1 MTGGAAPVQYQDQN
15 GKVYTEQEAIDAGL
29 IPGPGGTPGGQYQ
42 IQSGDTLSK
51 IAAQQGMSVNQL
63 LAANPQIADPNM
75 IYAGQLLTIPGGAG
89 WADAYGT
96 PSGTPGGQY
105 QTQPGAA
112 AQGGFWNRVGEYIMP
127 GQDNVGLLGNLQNT
141 LGGMFGGGGA
151 AAGGGA
157 GGMFGG
163 LGSLAM
169 AGIPAYLLG
178 KMAYDEAKADK
189 GVPLTPLTTMGPT
202 GRYNIE
208 AEIARRMGT
217 QSPNPIEYGLLPRGT
232 IPTLSGGQPAAQ
244 GIAPLAADPGYDMV
258 GLFR

>member
-1 MTGGAAPVQYQDQN
+1 
-15 GKVYTEQEAIDAGL
+15 
-29 IPGPGGTPGGQYQ
+29 
-42 IQSGDTLSK
+42 
-51 IAAQQGMSVNQL
+51 
-63 LAANPQIADPNM
+63 
-75 IYAGQLLTIPGGAG
+75 
-89 WADAYGT
+89 
-96 PSGTPGGQY
+96 
-105 QTQPGAA
+105 
-112 AQGGFWNRVGEYIMP
+112 
-127 GQDNVGLLGNLQNT
+127 VGLLGNLQNT

-157 GGMFGG
+157 AGGGAGGMLGG